1 MLGLVFLGLLVALEI
16 RQDAAQ
22 GHRAPVGA
30 IRAQRFGSGE
40 DRALDQFPAIDA
52 FERFRDR
59 DAPVV
64 R

>member
-1 MLGLVFLGLLVALEI
+1 MLGRVFLGLLVALEV

-22 GHRAPVGA
+22 DRRAPVGA
-30 IRAQRFGSGE
+30 IRAQRLGAGE

-52 FERFRDR
+52 FERLRDR